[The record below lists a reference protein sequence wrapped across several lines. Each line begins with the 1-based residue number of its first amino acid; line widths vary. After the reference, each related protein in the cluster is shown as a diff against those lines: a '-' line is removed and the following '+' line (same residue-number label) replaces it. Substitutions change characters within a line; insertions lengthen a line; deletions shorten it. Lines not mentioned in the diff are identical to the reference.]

1 MIKLYN
7 NKLRF
12 IVMAIPSFNEHGLL
26 PTGIYDCTLEE
37 LKERFGRF
45 QRSDRRQRLYRKLA
59 DYVEALKSAK
69 IAQELIIDGSF
80 VTSKAEPNDID
91 VILVLRSDFP
101 VTETIR
107 PFEYN
112 LMSARMARQKFGM
125 DLIVTFKDTYHYQEV
140 VTFFQ
145 QVRESP
151 GNLKGLLRVKL

>member
-1 MIKLYN
+1 
-7 NKLRF
+7 
-12 IVMAIPSFNEHGLL
+12 MAIPSLNGHGLL
-26 PTGIYDCTLEE
+26 PTGIHDCTLEDV
-37 LKERFGRF
+37 KARFGRF

-59 DYVEALKSAK
+59 GYVEALKSAE

-80 VTSKAEPNDID
+80 VTSKAEPNDVD

-101 VTETIR
+101 VNEMLR

-112 LMSARMARQKFGM
+112 LISAKMVRRRFGI
-125 DLIVTFKDTYHYQEV
+125 DLIVTFKNTHHYQEV

-151 GNLKGLLRVKL
+151 NLKGLLRIKL